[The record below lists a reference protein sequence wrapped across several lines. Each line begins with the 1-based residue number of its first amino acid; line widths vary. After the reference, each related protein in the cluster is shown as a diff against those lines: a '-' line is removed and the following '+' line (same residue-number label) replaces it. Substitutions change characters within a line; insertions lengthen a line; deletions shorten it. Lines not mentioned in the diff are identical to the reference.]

1 MLHLD
6 EDHSDLTAVDNL
18 GGRERGEGLTIR
30 TSFVRRGR
38 LRSLTGETKS
48 SLEVPEIS
56 SLSPSDRIR
65 GFSCTIPEET
75 RNQQI
80 YQKSQNII
88 KERKPITC
96 AKGSKND
103 Q

>member
-1 MLHLD
+1 MKTIVTLL
-6 EDHSDLTAVDNL
+6 LLIT
-18 GGRERGEGLTIR
+18 GGRERGEGRTIR

-80 YQKSQNII
+80 YKKSQNI
-88 KERKPITC
+88 T
-96 AKGSKND
+96 KGSL
-103 Q
+103 